1 MLLHHLHSSHLGPM
15 HPTTGPLAH
24 HIVSLVF
31 HPLLLSHLGLLE
43 QQVRVSPEL
52 SKSPMV
58 LLHYS
63 FFEK

>member
-15 HPTTGPLAH
+15 HPTTGPLVH
-24 HIVSLVF
+24 HIVSSVL

-43 QQVRVSPEL
+43 QQVRVSLEL
-52 SKSPMV
+52 SKSLMV
-58 LLHYS
+58 LLYYL